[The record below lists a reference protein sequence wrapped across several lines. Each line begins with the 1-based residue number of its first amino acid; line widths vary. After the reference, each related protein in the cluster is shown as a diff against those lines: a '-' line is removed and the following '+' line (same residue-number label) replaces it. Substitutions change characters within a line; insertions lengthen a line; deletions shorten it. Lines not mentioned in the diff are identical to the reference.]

1 MEEKPDS
8 GIVAGVVFSRSN
20 RHLSIYLCEIHHWR
34 KEFTNRIL
42 QIPEPNLPFI
52 HSGQL
57 LHSPLVG
64 SPAHHPVWSTRL
76 CILKHERP
84 GKAALIP
91 SVPRSLAISWV
102 PLLTAFKKCASQKS
116 IFTECCSVLGDFLAI
131 LPSLPTP
138 WVPIWE
144 GTVPSPAL
152 AFSRTPSFYTLPAR
166 GFSTGL

>member
-1 MEEKPDS
+1 M
-8 GIVAGVVFSRSN
+8 
-20 RHLSIYLCEIHHWR
+20 IYLFISVKFITGE
-34 KEFTNRIL
+34 KNSQTEFSKF
-42 QIPEPNLPFI
+42 QNLTSLSSTQGNSCI
-52 HSGQL
+52 R
-57 LHSPLVG
+57 PLFG

-116 IFTECCSVLGDFLAI
+116 IFTECCSVLGDFSAI

-152 AFSRTPSFYTLPAR
+152 AFPRTPSFYTLPAR

>member
-1 MEEKPDS
+1 MKFITGEKNSQTEFSKFQNLTSLSSTQGNSCIRPWSDLQLTTQS
-8 GIVAGVVFSRSN
+8 GA
-20 RHLSIYLCEIHHWR
+20 LE
-34 KEFTNRIL
+34 
-42 QIPEPNLPFI
+42 
-52 HSGQL
+52 
-57 LHSPLVG
+57 
-64 SPAHHPVWSTRL
+64 

-91 SVPRSLAISWV
+91 SMPRSLAISWV
-102 PLLTAFKKCASQKS
+102 LLLTAFNKCASQKS
-116 IFTECCSVLGDFLAI
+116 IFTECCSVLGDFSAI

-152 AFSRTPSFYTLPAR
+152 AFLRTPSFHTLPAR